1 VKPRD
6 FLRCL
11 KKTWSN
17 RKRAQ
22 TLSKNEIIEPEPGK
36 TPLHMLSGA
45 AILGMDW
52 ALFTGNLATGGLAT
66 VLVSLGGFAAGS
78 VAVTGIQRFVAGD
91 SWGRSLVKG
100 ITAGAVVGVPMPI
113 AGTALGGAILG
124 WSGLS
129 LLKGR
134 LPRK

>member
-1 VKPRD
+1 
-6 FLRCL
+6 
-11 KKTWSN
+11 
-17 RKRAQ
+17 
-22 TLSKNEIIEPEPGK
+22 
-36 TPLHMLSGA
+36 MLSGA
-45 AILGMDW
+45 AILGLDW

-66 VLVSLGGFAAGS
+66 LFVSLGGFMAGS
-78 VAVTGIQRFVAGD
+78 IVITGIQRYIAHD
-91 SWGRSLVKG
+91 SWSRSLLKG

-134 LPRK
+134 LPGK